1 MYHSNISFLVE
12 HAINRHVKFGFTI
25 ESGEDIE
32 IAIKNTAGTHIANL
46 EPNRMKGNKTLL
58 L

>member
-1 MYHSNISFLVE
+1 LT

-32 IAIKNTAGTHIANL
+32 IAIKNTHS
-46 EPNRMKGNKTLL
+46 
-58 L
+58 